1 MKQKLI
7 IITGASSGIGKAC
20 AKAFSK
26 AGYHLLLLAR
36 RLEPM
41 QALGLPNAICKSVD
55 VTDVK
60 AVQAVIDGVDLDR
73 YDIDCLINNAGS
85 VVGGHYSET
94 DGEAENAMVDLN
106 IKGVMNCTKAAA
118 PLMQKNKQGTI
129 VNMSSIGDRM
139 FGSGVSAIYC
149 ATKAAIKSFTQSLH
163 LTYKDDNIRCCNV
176 APGYIDTPIWANIKK
191 PSYEG
196 TGMALIPAEKFAQMV
211 LWIYQQPQD
220 ICVRDIVIT
229 PTQSP
234 F

>member
-94 DGEAENAMVDLN
+94 DGEAENAMVDL
-106 IKGVMNCTKAAA
+106 I
-118 PLMQKNKQGTI
+118 
-129 VNMSSIGDRM
+129 
-139 FGSGVSAIYC
+139 
-149 ATKAAIKSFTQSLH
+149 
-163 LTYKDDNIRCCNV
+163 CC
-176 APGYIDTPIWANIKK
+176 GANIA
-191 PSYEG
+191 SFIG
-196 TGMALIPAEKFAQMV
+196 EKF
-211 LWIYQQPQD
+211 
-220 ICVRDIVIT
+220 
-229 PTQSP
+229 
-234 F
+234 